1 MEVHYFKE
9 RYTFNLGS
17 FVIRLPCENQIS
29 CRPKLMI
36 SKSLIYKMYSVNEV
50 INTDVL
56 IYCSLIN
63 LSPSNPCTAE
73 RIRFEY
79 STEPLIFV
87 DKLLIN
93 ICSYGEESNVISKF
107 SVYNQFSRYLWR

>member
-17 FVIRLPCENQIS
+17 FVIRLPCENQVS

-36 SKSLIYKMYSVNEV
+36 SKSLKYKMNSVYEV
-50 INTDVL
+50 INTEVL

-63 LSPSNPCTAE
+63 LSPSNPFTAE
-73 RIRFEY
+73 WIIFEH

-93 ICSYGEESNVISKF
+93 IWSYGEESNVISKF
-107 SVYNQFSRYLWR
+107 SVYNLFSRCLWR